1 MKINTIKEYEENAKD
16 FESVSDEDLADY
28 FTAIQD
34 LYDRVSS
41 EVCRRIMEKSKH
53 ILDNKILSQPEQN

>member
-1 MKINTIKEYEENAKD
+1 MKINTTKEYEENAKD
-16 FESVSDEDLADY
+16 FAEISDKDLADY
-28 FTAIQD
+28 FEAIQD

-53 ILDNKILSQPEQN
+53 ILEHKHKKL